1 MTVHP
6 RSVLFA
12 RRAAALLGAAALTA
26 AVLAAPPGAVAEG
39 SAASTGSPA
48 KGDPPEPGAEPGSVA
63 AVAWHACGSD
73 VQGGTKVECASY
85 DVPLDYEDPQA
96 GTATIALDRLRA
108 TGSERIGTLF
118 LNPGGPGGSGV
129 DFVAAVGTSPI
140 FAGLREHFDLVG
152 FDPRG
157 TNRSTPSIACESPA
171 RTVRRLDRAKGDPA
185 VTPAAVTRALR
196 TGAAYAASCRKA
208 SGDLVDLTGTEYAAR
223 DLDLLRAAV
232 GDEQLSYLGFSY
244 GTFLGT
250 VYADLYPTRV
260 RALTLDGSVNPRQ
273 YGGRFL
279 GLLRLNARAS
289 ERSVDAFLS
298 WCSGHAA
305 ACSFGD
311 GDAEGA
317 VDALIDRL
325 DATPIVKGSGK
336 NRTVTNG
343 YTVAELLYLQ
353 TGSGRSAWK
362 GTGQTLAAI
371 DAGQPAISN
380 ADLIGAGGATN
391 IAIECTDAAGGV
403 SRADFRRYA
412 LSSARI
418 APRLG
423 PGLVLGPPIYDGAN
437 GATCSTWP
445 SADPPSDWDGDYHA
459 QGAAP
464 VLVVGS
470 QGDPSTPYPGAVAL
484 AKQLDSGRLL
494 TERSGPSSTHT
505 SYFYNAC
512 IRRNVDRYLV
522 GLTLPEVGAS
532 CAEED

>member
-1 MTVHP
+1 ML
-6 RSVLFA
+6 SVGV
-12 RRAAALLGAAALTA
+12 AALVAAL
-26 AVLAAPPGAVAEG
+26 VAAPPGAVAEG
-39 SAASTGSPA
+39 DAWAAGSPA
-48 KGDPPEPGAEPGSVA
+48 AGDPPEPGADPGSVP

-73 VQGGTKVECASY
+73 VRGPQDIECASY
-85 DVPLDYEDPQA
+85 DVPLDYDDPKA
-96 GTATIALDRLRA
+96 GTATLALDRLPA
-108 TGSERIGTLF
+108 TGADRIGTLF

-129 DFVAAVGTSPI
+129 DFAAGVGALPI
-140 FAGLREHFDLVG
+140 FKALRERFDLVG

-157 TNRSTPSIACESPA
+157 TNRSTPGIACESPQ

-185 VTPAAVTRALR
+185 VTRAAVRRALR
-196 TGAAYAASCRKA
+196 IGAAYAASCRQA
-208 SGDLVDLTGTEYAAR
+208 SGNLVDLTGTEYAVR

-232 GDEQLSYLGFSY
+232 GDEKLSYLGFSY
-244 GTFLGT
+244 GTYLGT

-273 YGGRFL
+273 YGDRFL

-289 ERSVDAFLS
+289 DRSADAFLS
-298 WCSGHAA
+298 WCSAHAR
-305 ACSFGD
+305 ACTFGD

-317 VDALIDRL
+317 VDDLIDRL
-325 DATPIVKGSGK
+325 DDKPLVKGHGK
-336 NRTVTNG
+336 HRALTNG

-353 TGSGRSAWK
+353 TGGGRSAWTD
-362 GTGQTLAAI
+362 TGQALAAI
-371 DAGQPAISN
+371 DAGKPAVTN

-391 IAIECTDAAGGV
+391 IAIECTDAAGSV
-403 SRADFRRYA
+403 TRADFRRYA
-412 LSSARI
+412 LRVERV

-437 GATCSTWP
+437 GATCSAWP
-445 SADPPSDWDGDYHA
+445 SADPPSDWRGDYHA

-484 AKQLDSGRLL
+484 ARLLDSGRLL

-512 IRRNVDRYLV
+512 IRRHVDRYLV
-522 GLTLPEVGAS
+522 GLTLPEVGTS
-532 CAEED
+532 CAEEE

>member
-1 MTVHP
+1 MP
-6 RSVLFA
+6 
-12 RRAAALLGAAALTA
+12 
-26 AVLAAPPGAVAEG
+26 AVV
-39 SAASTGSPA
+39 
-48 KGDPPEPGAEPGSVA
+48 
-63 AVAWHACGSD
+63 WHACGSD
-73 VQGGTKVECASY
+73 VRGDEDLECATY
-85 DVPLDYEDPQA
+85 DVPLDHADPQA
-96 GTATIALDRLRA
+96 GTATLALDRLPA
-108 TGSERIGTLF
+108 TGSDRIGTLF

-129 DFVAAVGTSPI
+129 DFVASVGGSPI
-140 FAGLREHFDLVG
+140 FAALRERFDLVG

-157 TNRSTPSIACESPA
+157 TNRSTPGIACESPA
-171 RTVRRLDRAKGDPA
+171 RTVRRLDRATGDPA
-185 VTPAAVTRALR
+185 VTPATVRRALR
-196 TGAAYAASCRKA
+196 TGAAYAASCRRA

-232 GDEQLSYLGFSY
+232 GDAKLSYLGFSY
-244 GTFLGT
+244 GTYLGT
-250 VYADLYPTRV
+250 VYADLFPTRV
-260 RALTLDGSVNPRQ
+260 RALTLDGAVNPRQ
-273 YGGRFL
+273 YGDRFL

-298 WCSGHAA
+298 WCSAHRR
-305 ACSFGD
+305 ACSFGG

-317 VDALIDRL
+317 VDDLIDRL
-325 DATPIVKGSGK
+325 DDRPLVKGRGK
-336 NRTVTNG
+336 RRALTNG

-362 GTGQTLAAI
+362 ETGRLLAAI
-371 DAGQPAISN
+371 DAGTPAVTN

-391 IAIECTDAAGGV
+391 IAIECTDAAGSV
-403 SRADFRRYA
+403 TPADFRRYA
-412 LSSARI
+412 QRSVRV

-437 GATCSTWP
+437 GATCSKWP
-445 SADPPSDWDGDYHA
+445 AADPPSDWRGDFHA

-484 AKQLDSGRLL
+484 ARILDSGRLL

-512 IRRNVDRYLV
+512 IRREVDRYLV
-522 GLTLPEVGAS
+522 GLALPSVRS